1 MEGES
6 ENNSLNKDSKPITW
20 PYMNVS
26 SLTISF
32 LTKLA
37 AAGIIWGW
45 GYFNYSIAWLIAP
58 IAFSVWKAER
68 KRDNEL
74 RTITAQ
80 ASVLVK
86 EKELIVS
93 RMNELPSWVYFPDF
107 DRAEWLNRILY
118 KVWPSMNQF
127 VRQLCKQSI
136 EPSIVEKL
144 TEYKIKGFQFDRLVL
159 GRIPPKIYGIKVYD
173 KNTSRNEIILDADI
187 MYAGDCD
194 ITFFVGNIKGGIKDF
209 QIHGLV
215 RVVMKPMLPMMPL
228 IGGVQIFYL
237 NVPTINFNLVGVAD
251 VLDLPGFNEI
261 LRKTIIEQISAIV
274 VLPNKIIIPLSEEIP
289 MESLKIPEPEGVL
302 RIHVVEAKHLMKKD
316 IGMLGKGKSD
326 PYAVINVGA
335 QEFRTKIID
344 NTVNPKWDYW
354 CECAVTS
361 AIAQQLTVLLWDYDD
376 TKGDERLGR
385 YKNLS
390 LLCLLYN
397 IILTQAIISSCNMQE
412 AVVSL
417 WDWDPN
423 VPGVQYD
430 DFLGRYNSLL
440 NARCTKIFY
449 FIYLIFFKF
458 FKNKIHFIVEEGL
471 GAYNMVVAQLFDK
484 DNAGQDDPLGRATI
498 EVNRVKKKGM
508 IDTWVS
514 LEQAK
519 HGMVHLRLTWL
530 QFSKEPADLRAA
542 LVETQE
548 LRVTSMSTALLT
560 LYIDSAKNLPCI
572 RGNKQPDVYLE
583 ASVGGKTERTATVP
597 RSCDPVWE
605 RGFTFLISN
614 PETGVL
620 HIKIIDE
627 KTAMTVG
634 EMSYNLSLLLEKSN
648 LEVMQQ
654 PYDLQKAEVDSKL
667 VLSMTL
673 NILKYEQPEP
683 TSEEDED
690 NHDINELNRRIEH
703 QESITSNVLSSSVPS
718 SPLKK
723 QPSKE
728 SVNSQPRSTGSAAA
742 LLPEEP
748 IAVEEELI
756 LSTSAPS
763 SFTGSPQ
770 LIHRNPSITSSS
782 GESKLGRIQ
791 LTIRYSTQRQK
802 LSIFV
807 HRVANLPLPQNDPH
821 NIPDPYVKLYILPD
835 KHKETKRKTAVIKDN
850 CNPQFDE
857 QFEYVVSQGDLNTR
871 ILEVSVCTQKGWLS
885 TGSNVMGQVHLKLS
899 EINISK
905 TVTSW
910 YDLQPEIKD

>member
-376 TKGDERLGR
+376 TKGDER
-385 YKNLS
+385 
-390 LLCLLYN
+390 
-397 IILTQAIISSCNMQE
+397 
-412 AVVSL
+412 
-417 WDWDPN
+417 
-423 VPGVQYD
+423 
-430 DFLGRYNSLL
+430 
-440 NARCTKIFY
+440 
-449 FIYLIFFKF
+449 
-458 FKNKIHFIVEEGL
+458 
-471 GAYNMVVAQLFDK
+471 
-484 DNAGQDDPLGRATI
+484 LGRATI

>member
-1 MEGES
+1 MEGET
-6 ENNSLNKDSKPITW
+6 ENNSLNKDSKPTTW

-80 ASVLVK
+80 ASVLAK
-86 EKELIVS
+86 EKELIIS

-261 LRKTIIEQISAIV
+261 LRKTIVEQISAIV

-316 IGMLGKGKSD
+316 IGVLGKGKSD

-376 TKGDERLGR
+376 TKGDE
-385 YKNLS
+385 S
-390 LLCLLYN
+390 
-397 IILTQAIISSCNMQE
+397 
-412 AVVSL
+412 
-417 WDWDPN
+417 
-423 VPGVQYD
+423 
-430 DFLGRYNSLL
+430 
-440 NARCTKIFY
+440 
-449 FIYLIFFKF
+449 
-458 FKNKIHFIVEEGL
+458 
-471 GAYNMVVAQLFDK
+471 
-484 DNAGQDDPLGRATI
+484 LGRATI
-498 EVNRVKKKGM
+498 EVNRIKKKGT

-560 LYIDSAKNLPCI
+560 VYIDSAKNLPCI

-605 RGFTFLISN
+605 RGFTFLVSN

-690 NHDINELNRRIEH
+690 DHDINELNRRIER
-703 QESITSNVLSSSVPS
+703 QESTTSNVLSSSVPP

-748 IAVEEELI
+748 AAVEEELI
-756 LSTSAPS
+756 LSNSAAS

-770 LIHRNPSITSSS
+770 LIHRNPSIMSSS

-871 ILEVSVCTQKGWLS
+871 VLEVSVCTQKGWLS

>member
-6 ENNSLNKDSKPITW
+6 ENNAPNKDSKPITW

-26 SLTISF
+26 SLSISF
-32 LTKLA
+32 LTKLM

-74 RTITAQ
+74 RTITQQ
-80 ASVLVK
+80 ASVLAK

-194 ITFFVGNIKGGIKDF
+194 ISFFVGNIKGGIKDF

-261 LRKTIIEQISAIV
+261 LRKTIVEQISAV
-274 VLPNKIIIPLSEEIP
+274 LVLPNKIIIPLSEEIP

-302 RIHVVEAKHLMKKD
+302 RIHVVQAKHLMKKD

-335 QEFRTKIID
+335 QEFRTKTID
-344 NTVNPKWDYW
+344 NTLNPKWDYW
-354 CECAVTS
+354 CEAM
-361 AIAQQLTVLLWDYDD
+361 
-376 TKGDERLGR
+376 
-385 YKNLS
+385 
-390 LLCLLYN
+390 
-397 IILTQAIISSCNMQE
+397 ISSCNMQE

-430 DFLGRYNSLL
+430 DFLGR
-440 NARCTKIFY
+440 
-449 FIYLIFFKF
+449 
-458 FKNKIHFIVEEGL
+458 
-471 GAYNMVVAQLFDK
+471 
-484 DNAGQDDPLGRATI
+484 ATI
-498 EVNRVKKKGM
+498 EVNQVKKKGM

-514 LEQAK
+514 LEQAT

-530 QFSKEPADLRAA
+530 QFSKDPADLRAA

-583 ASVGGKTERTATVP
+583 ASVGGKTERTATIP

-605 RGFTFLISN
+605 RGFTFLVSN
-614 PETGVL
+614 PETGIL

-634 EMSYNLSLLLEKSN
+634 EMSYNLSLLLEKSD
-648 LEVMQQ
+648 LKVMQQ

-690 NHDINELNRRIEH
+690 DHDINELNRRIER
-703 QESITSNVLSSSVPS
+703 QESTTSNVFSSSVPP

-728 SVNSQPRSTGSAAA
+728 SVNSQTRSTGSAAA

-748 IAVEEELI
+748 TAVEEELI

-807 HRVANLPLPQNDPH
+807 HKIANLPLPQNDPH
-821 NIPDPYVKLYILPD
+821 NIPDPYVKLYLLPD

-871 ILEVSVCTQKGWLS
+871 VLEVSVCTQKGWLS

>member
-6 ENNSLNKDSKPITW
+6 ENNVSNNNSKSITW

-26 SLTISF
+26 SLSISF
-32 LTKLA
+32 LTKLT

-68 KRDNEL
+68 KKDNEL

-80 ASVLVK
+80 ASVLAK
-86 EKELIVS
+86 EKELIVN

-194 ITFFVGNIKGGIKDF
+194 ITFFVGNIKGGIRDF

-261 LRKTIIEQISAIV
+261 LRKTIVEQIAAIL
-274 VLPNKIIIPLSEEIP
+274 VLPNKIIIPLSQEVP

-335 QEFRTKIID
+335 QEFRTKTID
-344 NTVNPKWDYW
+344 NTVNPKWDFW
-354 CECAVTS
+354 CE
-361 AIAQQLTVLLWDYDD
+361 
-376 TKGDERLGR
+376 
-385 YKNLS
+385 
-390 LLCLLYN
+390 
-397 IILTQAIISSCNMQE
+397 
-412 AVVSL
+412 
-417 WDWDPN
+417 
-423 VPGVQYD
+423 
-430 DFLGRYNSLL
+430 
-440 NARCTKIFY
+440 
-449 FIYLIFFKF
+449 
-458 FKNKIHFIVEEGL
+458 FIVEEGL
-471 GAYNMVVAQLFDK
+471 GAYNTMVAQLFDK
-484 DNAGQDDPLGRATI
+484 DNAAQDDPLGRATI
-498 EVNRVKKKGM
+498 EVNQVKKKGT
-508 IDTWVS
+508 IDTWIS

-530 QFSKEPADLRAA
+530 QFSRDSADLRAA
-542 LVETQE
+542 LIETQE
-548 LRVTSMSTALLT
+548 LRVTSMSTAVLI

-583 ASVGGKTERTATVP
+583 ASVGGKKERTATVP

-605 RGFTFLISN
+605 RGFTFLVSN
-614 PETGVL
+614 PETGIL

-634 EMSYNLSLLLEKSN
+634 EMSYNLSLLLERNN
-648 LEVMQQ
+648 LEMTQQ
-654 PYDLQKAEVDSKL
+654 PYNLQRAEADSKL
-667 VLSMTL
+667 VLSMSL

-690 NHDINELNRRIEH
+690 DRDINEINKRIEL
-703 QESITSNVLSSSVPS
+703 QESNISNTMSSSVPP

-728 SVNSQPRSTGSAAA
+728 SVNSQPRTGSAAA

-748 IAVEEELI
+748 TTVEEELI
-756 LSTSAPS
+756 ISTSAPS

-770 LIHRNPSITSSS
+770 LIHRNPSVTSSS
-782 GESKLGRIQ
+782 GEAKLGRIQ
-791 LTIRYSTQRQK
+791 LTIRYSSQRQK
-802 LSIFV
+802 LTVFV
-807 HRVANLPLPQNDPH
+807 HKVANLPLPQNDPH

-835 KHKETKRKTAVIKDN
+835 KHKETKRKTAVVKDN
-850 CNPQFDE
+850 CNPTFDE

-871 ILEVSVCTQKGWLS
+871 VLEVSVCTQKGWLS
-885 TGSNVMGQVHLKLS
+885 TGSNVMGQIHLKLS

>member
-1 MEGES
+1 MEEEFES
-6 ENNSLNKDSKPITW
+6 NVPNKNSKPINW

-32 LTKLA
+32 VTKLVT
-37 AAGIIWGW
+37 AGIIWGW

-74 RTITAQ
+74 KTITAQ
-80 ASVLVK
+80 ANVLAK

-118 KVWPSMNQF
+118 KVWPSMNEF

-144 TEYKIKGFQFDRLVL
+144 TEYKIKGFQFGRLVL
-159 GRIPPKIYGIKVYD
+159 GRIPPKIHGIKVYD

-194 ITFFVGNIKGGIKDF
+194 ITFSVGNIKGGIKDF
-209 QIHGLV
+209 QMRGLV

-261 LRKTIIEQISAIV
+261 LRKTIVEQIAAIV
-274 VLPNKIIIPLSEEIP
+274 VLPNKITVPLTEEIP
-289 MESLKIPEPEGVL
+289 MESLKTPEPEGVL

-335 QEFRTKIID
+335 QEFRTKTID
-344 NTVNPKWDYW
+344 NTVNPKWDFW
-354 CECAVTS
+354 CE
-361 AIAQQLTVLLWDYDD
+361 
-376 TKGDERLGR
+376 
-385 YKNLS
+385 
-390 LLCLLYN
+390 
-397 IILTQAIISSCNMQE
+397 
-412 AVVSL
+412 
-417 WDWDPN
+417 
-423 VPGVQYD
+423 
-430 DFLGRYNSLL
+430 
-440 NARCTKIFY
+440 
-449 FIYLIFFKF
+449 
-458 FKNKIHFIVEEGL
+458 FIVEEGL
-471 GAYNMVVAQLFDK
+471 GAYNTVVAQLFDK

-498 EVNRVKKKGM
+498 EVNQVKKKGI

-519 HGMVHLRLTWL
+519 HGMVHLRLMWL
-530 QFSKEPADLRAA
+530 QFSKDPADLKAA

-572 RGNKQPDVYLE
+572 RANKQPDVYLE
-583 ASVGGKTERTATVP
+583 ASVGAKKVTTSIVS
-597 RSCDPVWE
+597 RSCNPVWE
-605 RGFTFLISN
+605 QGFTFLISN
-614 PETGVL
+614 PETGIL
-620 HIKIIDE
+620 HIKIIDK
-627 KTAMTVG
+627 KTAMIVG
-634 EMSYNLSLLLEKSN
+634 EISYNLSLLLEKNN
-648 LEVMQQ
+648 LEVTQQ
-654 PYDLQKAEVDSKL
+654 PYDLQKAEADSKL
-667 VLSMTL
+667 VLSMSL
-673 NILKYEQPEP
+673 NILRYVQPEP

-690 NHDINELNRRIEH
+690 DQDINELNKRIER
-703 QESITSNVLSSSVPS
+703 QESTISNVLSSSVPP

-728 SVNSQPRSTGSAAA
+728 SINSQPRSGSAAA
-742 LLPEEP
+742 ILPEEA
-748 IAVEEELI
+748 AVEEELI
-756 LSTSAPS
+756 FSANAPS
-763 SFTGSPQ
+763 STESPQ

-782 GESKLGRIQ
+782 GEAKLGRIQ
-791 LTIRYSTQRQK
+791 LTIRYSMQRQK
-802 LSIFV
+802 LSVFV
-807 HRVANLPLPQNDPH
+807 HKVANLPQNDPY
-821 NIPDPYVKLYILPD
+821 NIPDPYVKLYLLPD

-850 CNPQFDE
+850 CSPSFDE
-857 QFEYVVSQGDLNTR
+857 QFEYIVSQGDLNTR
-871 ILEVSVCTQKGWLS
+871 VLEVSVCTQKGWLS
-885 TGSNVMGQVHLKLS
+885 TGSKVMGQVHLKLN

-905 TVTSW
+905 TVTGW

>member
-6 ENNSLNKDSKPITW
+6 ENNVSNKNSKSITW

-26 SLTISF
+26 SLSISF
-32 LTKLA
+32 LTKLT

-68 KRDNEL
+68 KKDNEL

-80 ASVLVK
+80 ASVLAK
-86 EKELIVS
+86 EKELIVN

-194 ITFFVGNIKGGIKDF
+194 ITFFVGNIKGGIRDF

-261 LRKTIIEQISAIV
+261 LRKTIVEQIAAIL
-274 VLPNKIIIPLSEEIP
+274 VLPNKIIIPLSQEVP

-335 QEFRTKIID
+335 QEFRTKTID
-344 NTVNPKWDYW
+344 NTVNPKWDFW
-354 CECAVTS
+354 CEAM
-361 AIAQQLTVLLWDYDD
+361 
-376 TKGDERLGR
+376 
-385 YKNLS
+385 
-390 LLCLLYN
+390 
-397 IILTQAIISSCNMQE
+397 ISSCNMQE

-417 WDWDPN
+417 WDWDAN

-430 DFLGRYNSLL
+430 DFLGR
-440 NARCTKIFY
+440 
-449 FIYLIFFKF
+449 
-458 FKNKIHFIVEEGL
+458 
-471 GAYNMVVAQLFDK
+471 
-484 DNAGQDDPLGRATI
+484 ATI
-498 EVNRVKKKGM
+498 EVNQVKKKGT
-508 IDTWVS
+508 IDTWIS

-530 QFSKEPADLRAA
+530 QFSRDSADLRAA
-542 LVETQE
+542 LIETQE
-548 LRVTSMSTALLT
+548 LRVTSMSTAVLI

-583 ASVGGKTERTATVP
+583 ASVGGKKERTATVP

-605 RGFTFLISN
+605 RGFTFLVSN
-614 PETGVL
+614 PETGIL
-620 HIKIIDE
+620 HMKIIDE

-634 EMSYNLSLLLEKSN
+634 EMRYNLSLLLERNN
-648 LEVMQQ
+648 LEVTQQ
-654 PYDLQKAEVDSKL
+654 PYNLQKAEADSKL
-667 VLSMTL
+667 VLSMSL

-690 NHDINELNRRIEH
+690 DHDINEINKRIER
-703 QESITSNVLSSSVPS
+703 QESNISNMVSSSVPP

-728 SVNSQPRSTGSAAA
+728 SVNSQPRTGSPAA

-748 IAVEEELI
+748 AAVEEELI
-756 LSTSAPS
+756 VSTSAPS

-770 LIHRNPSITSSS
+770 LIHRNPSVTSSS
-782 GESKLGRIQ
+782 GEAKLGRIQ
-791 LTIRYSTQRQK
+791 LTIRYSSQRQK
-802 LSIFV
+802 LTVFV
-807 HRVANLPLPQNDPH
+807 HKVANLPLPQNDPH

-835 KHKETKRKTAVIKDN
+835 KHKETKRKTAVVKDN
-850 CNPQFDE
+850 CNPTFDE

-871 ILEVSVCTQKGWLS
+871 VLEVSVCTQKGWLS
-885 TGSNVMGQVHLKLS
+885 TGSNVMGQIHLKLS

>member
-1 MEGES
+1 MDGES
-6 ENNSLNKDSKPITW
+6 EDNVSKDSKPVNW

-32 LTKLA
+32 LTKMT

-45 GYFNYSIAWLIAP
+45 GYLNFSIAWLIAP
-58 IAFSVWKAER
+58 IVFSVWKAER

-74 RTITAQ
+74 KTITAQ
-80 ASVLVK
+80 ASVLAK

-194 ITFFVGNIKGGIKDF
+194 ITFSVGNIKGGIRDF

-215 RVVMKPMLPMMPL
+215 RVVMKPMLPMIPL

-261 LRKTIIEQISAIV
+261 LRKTIIEQIAAIV

-335 QEFRTKIID
+335 QEFRTKTID
-344 NTVNPKWDYW
+344 NTVNPKWDFW

-361 AIAQQLTVLLWDYDD
+361 AIAQQVTIQLWDSDD
-376 TKGDERLGR
+376 TKGDE
-385 YKNLS
+385 S
-390 LLCLLYN
+390 
-397 IILTQAIISSCNMQE
+397 
-412 AVVSL
+412 
-417 WDWDPN
+417 
-423 VPGVQYD
+423 
-430 DFLGRYNSLL
+430 
-440 NARCTKIFY
+440 
-449 FIYLIFFKF
+449 
-458 FKNKIHFIVEEGL
+458 
-471 GAYNMVVAQLFDK
+471 
-484 DNAGQDDPLGRATI
+484 LGRATI
-498 EVNRVKKKGM
+498 EVNQVKKKGM
-508 IDTWVS
+508 TDTWVS

-530 QFSKEPADLRAA
+530 QFSKDPADLRAA
-542 LVETQE
+542 LIETQE
-548 LRVTSMSTALLT
+548 LRVTSMSTAVLI

-583 ASVGGKTERTATVP
+583 ASVGGKKERTATVP

-614 PETGVL
+614 PETGIL

-627 KTAMTVG
+627 KTAMIVG
-634 EMSYNLSLLLEKSN
+634 EMSYNLSSLLEKKN
-648 LEVMQQ
+648 LEVTQQ
-654 PYDLQKAEVDSKL
+654 PYDLQKAEADSKL
-667 VLSMTL
+667 VLSMSL

-690 NHDINELNRRIEH
+690 DHDIHELNKRIER
-703 QESITSNVLSSSVPS
+703 QESNASNALASSIPP

-748 IAVEEELI
+748 TAVEEELI
-756 LSTSAPS
+756 ISTSAPS
-763 SFTGSPQ
+763 SYTGSPQ

-782 GESKLGRIQ
+782 GEAKLGRIQ

-802 LSIFV
+802 LTVFV

-821 NIPDPYVKLYILPD
+821 NIPDPYVKLYLLPD
-835 KHKETKRKTAVIKDN
+835 KHKETKRKTAVVKDN
-850 CNPQFDE
+850 CNPSFDE

-885 TGSNVMGQVHLKLS
+885 TGSNVMGQIHLKLT
-899 EINISK
+899 EINLTK
-905 TVTSW
+905 TLTSW

>member
-6 ENNSLNKDSKPITW
+6 ENNVSNNNSKSITW

-26 SLTISF
+26 SLSISF
-32 LTKLA
+32 LTKLT

-68 KRDNEL
+68 KKDNEL

-80 ASVLVK
+80 ASVLAK
-86 EKELIVS
+86 EKELIVN

-194 ITFFVGNIKGGIKDF
+194 ITFFVGNIKGGIRDF

-261 LRKTIIEQISAIV
+261 LRKTIVEQIAAIL
-274 VLPNKIIIPLSEEIP
+274 VLPNKIIIPLSQEVP

-335 QEFRTKIID
+335 QEFRTKTID
-344 NTVNPKWDYW
+344 NTVNPKWDFW
-354 CECAVTS
+354 CEAV
-361 AIAQQLTVLLWDYDD
+361 
-376 TKGDERLGR
+376 
-385 YKNLS
+385 
-390 LLCLLYN
+390 
-397 IILTQAIISSCNMQE
+397 ISSCNMQE

-417 WDWDPN
+417 WDWDAN

-430 DFLGRYNSLL
+430 DFLGR
-440 NARCTKIFY
+440 
-449 FIYLIFFKF
+449 
-458 FKNKIHFIVEEGL
+458 
-471 GAYNMVVAQLFDK
+471 
-484 DNAGQDDPLGRATI
+484 ATI
-498 EVNRVKKKGM
+498 EVNQVKKKGT
-508 IDTWVS
+508 IDTWIS

-530 QFSKEPADLRAA
+530 QFSRDSADLRAA
-542 LVETQE
+542 LIETQE
-548 LRVTSMSTALLT
+548 LRVTSMSTAVLI

-583 ASVGGKTERTATVP
+583 ASVGGKKERTATVP

-605 RGFTFLISN
+605 RGFTFLVSN
-614 PETGVL
+614 PETGIL

-634 EMSYNLSLLLEKSN
+634 EMSYNLSLLLERNN
-648 LEVMQQ
+648 LEMTQQ
-654 PYDLQKAEVDSKL
+654 PYNLQRAEADSKL
-667 VLSMTL
+667 VLSMSL

-690 NHDINELNRRIEH
+690 DRDINEINKRIEL
-703 QESITSNVLSSSVPS
+703 QESNISNTMSSSVPP

-728 SVNSQPRSTGSAAA
+728 SVNSQPRTGSAAA

-748 IAVEEELI
+748 TTVEEELI
-756 LSTSAPS
+756 ISTSAPS

-770 LIHRNPSITSSS
+770 LIHRNPSVTSSS
-782 GESKLGRIQ
+782 GEAKLGRIQ
-791 LTIRYSTQRQK
+791 LTIRYSSQRQK
-802 LSIFV
+802 LTVFV
-807 HRVANLPLPQNDPH
+807 HKVANLPLPQNDPH

-835 KHKETKRKTAVIKDN
+835 KHKETKRKTAVVKDN
-850 CNPQFDE
+850 CNPTFDE

-871 ILEVSVCTQKGWLS
+871 VLEVSVCTQKGWLS
-885 TGSNVMGQVHLKLS
+885 TGSNVMGQIHLKLS

>member
-6 ENNSLNKDSKPITW
+6 ENNSFNKNSKPITW

-80 ASVLVK
+80 ASVLAK

-261 LRKTIIEQISAIV
+261 LRKTIVEQISAIV

-376 TKGDERLGR
+376 TKGDE
-385 YKNLS
+385 S
-390 LLCLLYN
+390 
-397 IILTQAIISSCNMQE
+397 
-412 AVVSL
+412 
-417 WDWDPN
+417 
-423 VPGVQYD
+423 
-430 DFLGRYNSLL
+430 
-440 NARCTKIFY
+440 
-449 FIYLIFFKF
+449 
-458 FKNKIHFIVEEGL
+458 
-471 GAYNMVVAQLFDK
+471 
-484 DNAGQDDPLGRATI
+484 LGRATI
-498 EVNRVKKKGM
+498 EVNRVKKKGT
-508 IDTWVS
+508 IDTWIS

-583 ASVGGKTERTATVP
+583 ASVGGKTERTATVQ

-605 RGFTFLISN
+605 QGFTFLVSN

-627 KTAMTVG
+627 KTAITIG

-690 NHDINELNRRIEH
+690 DHDINELNRRIER
-703 QESITSNVLSSSVPS
+703 QESTTSNVLSSSVPP

-723 QPSKE
+723 EPSKE
-728 SVNSQPRSTGSAAA
+728 SVNSQPRSIGSAAA
-742 LLPEEP
+742 LLLEEP

-807 HRVANLPLPQNDPH
+807 HKVANLPLPQNDPH

-871 ILEVSVCTQKGWLS
+871 VLEVSVCTQKGWLS

>member
-6 ENNSLNKDSKPITW
+6 ENNTSNKISKPINW
-20 PYMNVS
+20 PYMNIS

-58 IAFSVWKAER
+58 IAFSVWKAES
-68 KRDNEL
+68 KKDNEL
-74 RTITAQ
+74 RMLTTQ
-80 ASVLVK
+80 ASALAK
-86 EKELIVS
+86 EKVMIMG
-93 RMNELPSWVYFPDF
+93 RIDELPSWVYFPDF

-118 KVWPSMNQF
+118 KVWPSMNHF
-127 VRQLCKQSI
+127 VRQLCKQNI

-194 ITFFVGNIKGGIKDF
+194 ITFLVGNIKGGIKDF
-209 QIHGLV
+209 QIRGLI
-215 RVVMKPMLPMMPL
+215 RIVMKPMLSVMPI

-237 NVPTINFNLVGVAD
+237 NNPTINYNLIGMAD
-251 VLDLPGFNEI
+251 VLDLPGFNET
-261 LRKTIIEQISAIV
+261 LRKTIVEQIAAIV
-274 VLPNKIIIPLSEEIP
+274 VLPNKITIPLSDEVP
-289 MESLKIPEPEGVL
+289 MEILKMPEPEGVL

-316 IGMLGKGKSD
+316 IGVLGKGKSD

-335 QEFRTKIID
+335 QEFRTKTID
-344 NTVNPKWDYW
+344 NTVNPKWDFW
-354 CECAVTS
+354 CECAVPS

-376 TKGDERLGR
+376 TKGDE
-385 YKNLS
+385 S
-390 LLCLLYN
+390 
-397 IILTQAIISSCNMQE
+397 
-412 AVVSL
+412 
-417 WDWDPN
+417 
-423 VPGVQYD
+423 
-430 DFLGRYNSLL
+430 
-440 NARCTKIFY
+440 
-449 FIYLIFFKF
+449 
-458 FKNKIHFIVEEGL
+458 
-471 GAYNMVVAQLFDK
+471 
-484 DNAGQDDPLGRATI
+484 LGRATI
-498 EVNRVKKKGM
+498 EIIRVKKKGT

-519 HGMVHLRLTWL
+519 HGMLHLRLMWL
-530 QFSKEPADLRAA
+530 QLSKNPADLKAA

-583 ASVGGKTERTATVP
+583 ASIGGKKERTSTIP

-605 RGFTFLISN
+605 QGYTFLVSN

-634 EMSYNLSLLLEKSN
+634 EMNYNLSLLLGKNN

-654 PYDLQKAEVDSKL
+654 PYDLQMAEADSKL
-667 VLSMTL
+667 VLSMSL
-673 NILKYEQPEP
+673 NILKYEEPEL

-690 NHDINELNRRIEH
+690 DHDINQLNKRIER
-703 QESITSNVLSSSVPS
+703 QESNISNVPSVPA

-728 SVNSQPRSTGSAAA
+728 SINSQQSHNSRSA

-748 IAVEEELI
+748 AAVEEELI
-756 LSTSAPS
+756 VSTNVPS
-763 SFTGSPQ
+763 SMAARFHTAPGR
-770 LIHRNPSITSSS
+770 LRHPSLTSSQ
-782 GESKLGRIQ
+782 GEAKLGRMQ
-791 LTIRYSTQRQK
+791 LTLHYSVQRQK
-802 LSIFV
+802 LVVVV
-807 HRVANLPLPQNDPH
+807 HKIANLPLPQNDPH
-821 NIPDPYVKLYILPD
+821 NIPDPYVKLYLLPD
-835 KHKETKRKTAVIKDN
+835 RHKETKRKTAVMKDN
-850 CNPQFDE
+850 CNPTFDE

-885 TGSNVMGQVHLKLS
+885 TGSNVMGQLHLKLS
-899 EINISK
+899 EIDISK
-905 TVTSW
+905 AITTW

>member
-6 ENNSLNKDSKPITW
+6 ENNVSNKDSKSITW
-20 PYMNVS
+20 PYMNAS
-26 SLTISF
+26 SLTMSF
-32 LTKLA
+32 LTKLT

-68 KRDNEL
+68 KKDNEL

-80 ASVLVK
+80 ASVLAK
-86 EKELIVS
+86 EKEFIVN

-194 ITFFVGNIKGGIKDF
+194 ITFFVGNIKGGIRDF

-261 LRKTIIEQISAIV
+261 LRKTIVEQIAAIL
-274 VLPNKIIIPLSEEIP
+274 VLPNKIIIPLSEEVP

-335 QEFRTKIID
+335 QEFRTKTID
-344 NTVNPKWDYW
+344 NTVNPKWDFW

-376 TKGDERLGR
+376 TKGDE
-385 YKNLS
+385 S
-390 LLCLLYN
+390 
-397 IILTQAIISSCNMQE
+397 
-412 AVVSL
+412 
-417 WDWDPN
+417 
-423 VPGVQYD
+423 
-430 DFLGRYNSLL
+430 
-440 NARCTKIFY
+440 
-449 FIYLIFFKF
+449 
-458 FKNKIHFIVEEGL
+458 
-471 GAYNMVVAQLFDK
+471 
-484 DNAGQDDPLGRATI
+484 LGRATI
-498 EVNRVKKKGM
+498 EVNQVKKKGV
-508 IDTWVS
+508 IDTWIS

-530 QFSKEPADLRAA
+530 QFSRDSADLRAA
-542 LVETQE
+542 LIETQE
-548 LRVTSMSTALLT
+548 LRVTSMSTAVLI

-583 ASVGGKTERTATVP
+583 ASVGGKKERTATVP

-605 RGFTFLISN
+605 RGFTFLVSN
-614 PETGVL
+614 PETGIL

-634 EMSYNLSLLLEKSN
+634 EMSYNLSLLLDRNN
-648 LEVMQQ
+648 LEVTQQ
-654 PYDLQKAEVDSKL
+654 PYNLQKAEADSKL
-667 VLSMTL
+667 VLSMSL

-690 NHDINELNRRIEH
+690 DHDINEINKRIER
-703 QESITSNVLSSSVPS
+703 QESNISNMVSSSVPP

-728 SVNSQPRSTGSAAA
+728 SVNSQPRTGSAAA
-742 LLPEEP
+742 LLPDEP
-748 IAVEEELI
+748 AAVEEELI
-756 LSTSAPS
+756 ISTSAPS

-782 GESKLGRIQ
+782 GEAKLGRIQ
-791 LTIRYSTQRQK
+791 LTIRYSSQRQK
-802 LSIFV
+802 LTVFV
-807 HRVANLPLPQNDPH
+807 HKVANLPLPQNDPH

-835 KHKETKRKTAVIKDN
+835 KHKETKRKTAVVKDN
-850 CNPQFDE
+850 CNPTFDE

-871 ILEVSVCTQKGWLS
+871 VLEVSVCTQKGWLS
-885 TGSNVMGQVHLKLS
+885 TGSNVMGQIHLKLS

>member
-354 CECAVTS
+354 CE
-361 AIAQQLTVLLWDYDD
+361 
-376 TKGDERLGR
+376 
-385 YKNLS
+385 
-390 LLCLLYN
+390 
-397 IILTQAIISSCNMQE
+397 
-412 AVVSL
+412 
-417 WDWDPN
+417 
-423 VPGVQYD
+423 
-430 DFLGRYNSLL
+430 
-440 NARCTKIFY
+440 
-449 FIYLIFFKF
+449 
-458 FKNKIHFIVEEGL
+458 FIVEEGL